1 MAKEAA
7 RKTILSLNSTPLA
20 GVQTKSVAVN
30 KEPIDVTDDNSDGWR
45 ELLPEDGRK
54 EVNISVSGVTDSA
67 TLFDASLVEG
77 VLDDVAP
84 C

>member
-30 KEPIDVTDDNSDGWR
+30 KVPIDRDR
-45 ELLPEDGRK
+45 RQLGRL
-54 EVNISVSGVTDSA
+54 A
-67 TLFDASLVEG
+67 
-77 VLDDVAP
+77 
-84 C
+84 